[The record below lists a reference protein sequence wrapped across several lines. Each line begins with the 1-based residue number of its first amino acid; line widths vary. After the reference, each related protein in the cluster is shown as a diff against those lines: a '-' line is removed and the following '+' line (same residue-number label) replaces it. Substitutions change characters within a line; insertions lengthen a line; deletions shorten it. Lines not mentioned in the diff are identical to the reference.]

1 MVCSFA
7 HRAIDGIVAVSNGKS
22 QCAQA
27 CDYVLPGTIS
37 ATPFA
42 RFDSTRQLL
51 APSKFDD
58 HKFPPLIKDFFY
70 TRWHV
75 DYLIGRYYFVISM
88 NISIEHFLVPEI
100 ISRLPILIEVRYTIA
115 MRNLACSSNRCEG
128 ANVGMHGCKDLPS
141 VVDLPVAVPWSIIP
155 VDFQGIYR

>member
-1 MVCSFA
+1 MVSVLA
-7 HRAIDGIVAVSNGKS
+7 HRAIDGIVAVSNCKS
-22 QCAQA
+22 QRGQG
-27 CDYVLPGTIS
+27 CDHVLPGTIS

-42 RFDSTRQLL
+42 CFDSTCQFL

-58 HKFPPLIKDFFY
+58 YKFPPLVKDFFD

-88 NISIEHFLVPEI
+88 NISIEHLLVPEV
-100 ISRLPILIEVRYTIA
+100 ISCLPKLIEVRDTIA
-115 MRNLACSSNRCEG
+115 VRNLARSSNRCEG
-128 ANVGMHGCKDLPS
+128 ADVGMHGCEDLPS